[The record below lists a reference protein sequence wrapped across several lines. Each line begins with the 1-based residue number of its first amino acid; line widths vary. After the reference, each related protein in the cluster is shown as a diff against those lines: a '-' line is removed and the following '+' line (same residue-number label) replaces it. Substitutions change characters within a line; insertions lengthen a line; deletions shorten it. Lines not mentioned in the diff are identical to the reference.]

1 MKPATAR
8 VPDSP
13 SLDRRL
19 GPLDGA
25 IIVVSNVIGIGIFI
39 TPGFVASMLPD
50 KTSIL
55 AVWAFGGALA
65 FVGALAYAEL
75 AARRPLAGG
84 EYVYL
89 RESFGGLAAFLTGWT
104 SFVAGF
110 SGGIAAGAVGMTAYI
125 DHFFPGAG
133 SSQPITSWH
142 IGWLTMSPSRQSVI
156 AIATIIGLALV
167 HARGLGPGRAVQ
179 NMLTVLKIGAIGTFV
194 VVGLIMAMRLPM
206 PSDGPSGPT
215 PWSSWLIALV
225 PVMFSYS
232 GWNAAVYVAEEIRDP
247 VRHVPRALAFGTMTV
262 VALYLG
268 LNALYLRVVPRQAF
282 AGSTSVGEIAAEQL
296 FGSAAASLFAAVAI
310 VVILG
315 SLSAMTMAGPRIYFA
330 MARDGAFLR
339 RAAQVH
345 PRYRTPAIAILAQSG
360 WSVLLVLSG
369 TFDQLLTYTGFT
381 VIMFSALAV
390 FSLFFVRRTPADD
403 VVFRAWG
410 YPWAPAVFCLVSLA
424 IVINTITQAPGVA
437 FAGLGVISA
446 GVPIYWLMRR
456 RAAAEAHA
464 TH

>member
-1 MKPATAR
+1 
-8 VPDSP
+8 
-13 SLDRRL
+13 
-19 GPLDGA
+19 
-25 IIVVSNVIGIGIFI
+25 
-39 TPGFVASMLPD
+39 MLPD

-89 RESFGGLAAFLTGWT
+89 RESFGSLAAFLTGWT

-110 SGGIAAGAVGMTAYI
+110 SGGVAAGAVGLTAYI
-125 DHFFPGAG
+125 DHFAPRRWQRAAT
-133 SSQPITSWH
+133 PSWH
-142 IGWLTMSPSRQSVI
+142 IGWVTMSLSRQSLI
-156 AIATIIGLALV
+156 AIATIVALALV
-167 HARGLGPGRAVQ
+167 HARGLGPGRVVQ
-179 NMLTVLKIGAIGTFV
+179 NMLTVLKIGALGSFV

-206 PSDGPSGPT
+206 PSDGPSVVT

-247 VRHVPRALAFGTMTV
+247 VKHVPRALAFGTITV

-268 LNALYLRVVPRQAF
+268 LNALYLRVVPRAAF
-282 AGSTSVGEIAAEQL
+282 AGSTSVGELAAETL

-330 MARDGAFLR
+330 MARDGAFPQ
-339 RAAQVH
+339 AGGAG
-345 PRYRTPAIAILAQSG
+345 P
-360 WSVLLVLSG
+360 
-369 TFDQLLTYTGFT
+369 
-381 VIMFSALAV
+381 SALPHAGDRD
-390 FSLFFVRRTPADD
+390 SRADGLERGARPLGDLRPAADLHRLRGD
-403 VVFRAWG
+403 PVFRARG
-410 YPWAPAVFCLVSLA
+410 VLAVLCPAHAGRRRGVPRVGVSVGAGGLLPRQPRDRHQHDRAGAGRGVSGTRRDGRRDPDLLVDAPAQWA
-424 IVINTITQAPGVA
+424 
-437 FAGLGVISA
+437 
-446 GVPIYWLMRR
+446 RR
-456 RAAAEAHA
+456 RPVGSLNPLQLALVGGRVILPDLHVHAQRFVSRRAHLDVVRPVPRCSR
-464 TH
+464 